1 MTHKVSELSNLPN
14 DKVVTICGLI
24 TATKQIPT
32 KKDPT
37 KFIRFVTIE
46 DLTGKAETIA
56 FNSKIAEYG
65 EYLQSE
71 QRVIVSGNCKDRR

>member
-1 MTHKVSELSNLPN
+1 MTHKISELAELSN

-37 KFIRFVTIE
+37 KFLRFVTVE
-46 DLTGKAETIA
+46 DLSGKTDVIA
-56 FNSKIAEYG
+56 FNSKIQEYG
-65 EYLQSE
+65 PYLENE
-71 QRVIVSGNCKDRR
+71 QRVIISGK